1 MRLLLGIA
9 LVLVV
14 PLAGPTPSAQA
25 AQAALAD
32 GVVSVAS
39 GVLYDD
45 CRDHPYSYSF
55 TLPAGTDSWS
65 IDVEAV
71 GPDGTTEVSD
81 IASGSGSISTGTGGL
96 QFCGSEAAGSY
107 ELRATVDHVDHDD
120 VVADGAMAATAAFS
134 MRKPYSR
141 TSLAV
146 SDRSPRFNQV
156 VVFVMKARDERPY
169 GYFATRYA
177 TMRLEVKVRGTW
189 QRIRGSQTVSDS
201 RGRARIAY
209 RWDLRR
215 SIRLRAVT
223 KASSGYTGSTSS
235 PVRVG

>member
-9 LVLVV
+9 LVLVA
-14 PLAGPTPSAQA
+14 PLAGPAPSAQA
-25 AQAALAD
+25 AQAD

-65 IDVEAV
+65 MDVEAV

-81 IASGSGSISTGTGGL
+81 FAYGSGGIATGTGGL

-107 ELRATVDHVDHDD
+107 ELRATVDHVDYDN
-120 VVADGAMAATAAFS
+120 VVADGAMTATAAFS

-141 TSLAV
+141 TSLKV

-177 TMRLEVKVRGTW
+177 TMRLEVKARGTW

-223 KASSGYTGSTSS
+223 KASSGYAGSTSS